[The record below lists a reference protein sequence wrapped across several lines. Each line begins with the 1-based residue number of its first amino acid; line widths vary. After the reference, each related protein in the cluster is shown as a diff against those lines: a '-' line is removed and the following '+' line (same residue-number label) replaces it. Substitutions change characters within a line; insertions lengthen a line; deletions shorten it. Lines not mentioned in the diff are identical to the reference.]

1 MARGGASRIDTDGKS
16 VNHWDLLAHAAT
28 FPTLSIVPDAER
40 LLESFGPWVLIGM
53 FLVIFIESGVLFP
66 FLPGDSLIVT
76 AAILAGP
83 LGITWWQILLVGIPA
98 AFLGDQ
104 VGYVLGRRFG
114 RRLFTDDARI
124 LKTAHLAEAEAF
136 FRRYGG
142 VSLVLGRF
150 VPIVRT
156 YVPLAA
162 GTAAMPYRRFLF
174 WNLGGGV
181 LWVGSMTLAG
191 ALLGGIPLVRDN
203 IDVLAIVIV
212 LVSVLPIVIGAV
224 LKARKAKRAGGEA

>member
-1 MARGGASRIDTDGKS
+1 M
-16 VNHWDLLAHAAT
+16 NHWDLTAHAAT

-40 LLESFGPWVLIGM
+40 LLESFGPWVLAGM

-104 VGYVLGRRFG
+104 VGYFLGRRFG

-124 LKTAHLAEAEAF
+124 LKTAHLEEAEAF
-136 FRRYGG
+136 FRKWGG

-181 LWVGSMTLAG
+181 LWVGSMTLVG

-203 IDVLAIVIV
+203 IDILAIVIV
-212 LVSVLPIVIGAV
+212 LVSVLPIVIGA
-224 LKARKAKRAGGEA
+224 LAKARKAKRAGERA

>member
-1 MARGGASRIDTDGKS
+1 M
-16 VNHWDLLAHAAT
+16 NHWDLAAHAT
-28 FPTLSIVPDAER
+28 NLHTLSIIPDAEK
-40 LLESFGPWVLIGM
+40 LLEAFGPWVLIGM
-53 FLVIFIESGVLFP
+53 GLVIFVESGVLFP

-76 AAILAGP
+76 AAILAAQ

-104 VGYVLGRRFG
+104 VGYFLGRKFG
-114 RRLFTDDARI
+114 RRLFKPDARI
-124 LKTAHLAEAEAF
+124 MKTEYLEEAEAF
-136 FRRYGG
+136 FTKYGG

-162 GTAAMPYRRFLF
+162 GTAAMPYRRFLL

-181 LWVGSMTLAG
+181 LWVGSMTLVG

-224 LKARKAKRAGGEA
+224 IKSRKAKKASDKA